1 MIWRLYAAQR
11 VLAVLCIL
19 YVAGPSDSEVEL
31 MHARQLFG
39 NTIVIKLPSRYDGV
53 NYEGVRTTYTATLLK
68 RYTEHAEGNSP
79 DFHCLAFRQSHLVV
93 KKTLRFYEL
102 RKQLTVAL

>member
-39 NTIVIKLPSRYDGV
+39 NTIVIKLPSRYAFSYHFSKAGM
-53 NYEGVRTTYTATLLK
+53 EFRM
-68 RYTEHAEGNSP
+68 P
-79 DFHCLAFRQSHLVV
+79 DKEFCQCVI
-93 KKTLRFYEL
+93 
-102 RKQLTVAL
+102 